1 MLFFCLAVFPF
12 VGFQIISTSFFQS
25 IGNATE
31 SIIVGLLR
39 QVIFLIPLLIFL
51 PREFGLN
58 GVWMSFPMSDAVATI
73 VTFFLI
79 LRQFRKLKARTLP
92 VMVPGKGV

>member
-1 MLFFCLAVFPF
+1 M

-39 QVIFLIPLLIFL
+39 QVIFMIPLLIFM
-51 PREFGLN
+51 PSAFGLD
-58 GVWMSFPMSDAVATI
+58 GVWMSFPISDTIATV
-73 VTFFLI
+73 VTAYLVW
-79 LRQFRKLKARTLP
+79 RQFRLLRRAIKAA
-92 VMVPGKGV
+92 